1 MLWHNGV
8 MTPFG
13 RKMRALRAGKEVT
26 QKDMARAL
34 GVSAAYLSAL
44 EHGNR
49 GRPGPGLIMQICDYF
64 QLIWDQ
70 ADELKRLARLS
81 HPRVTVDT
89 AGLSPTATELANELA
104 GSIGALDEQTLQW
117 ILDEIRAQK
126 GGRNQGPTH

>member
-1 MLWHNGV
+1 

-13 RKMRALRAGKEVT
+13 RKMRALRAAKNVT

-81 HPRVTVDT
+81 HPRVTLDT
-89 AGLSPTATELANELA
+89 AGLSPIATELANELA
-104 GSIGALDEQTLQW
+104 SSIGVLDEQTLQW

>member
-1 MLWHNGV
+1 
-8 MTPFG
+8 
-13 RKMRALRAGKEVT
+13 MRALRTAKDVT
-26 QKDMARAL
+26 QKDMAQAL

-49 GRPGPGLIMQICDYF
+49 GRPGPGLIMQICEYF
-64 QLIWDQ
+64 GLIWDQ
-70 ADELKRLARLS
+70 ADDLKRLARLS

-89 AGLSPTATELANELA
+89 SGLSPTATELANELA

-126 GGRNQGPTH
+126 EDRGHGPTH

>member
-1 MLWHNGV
+1 MVWHNPA

-13 RKMRALRAGKEVT
+13 RKMRTLRATKHVT
-26 QKDMARAL
+26 QKDMAQTL

-49 GRPGPGLIMQICDYF
+49 GRPGPGLIMQICEYF
-64 QLIWDQ
+64 GLIWDQ
-70 ADELKRLARLS
+70 ADELKRLAKVS

-89 AGLSPTATELANELA
+89 SGLSPTATELANELA
-104 GSIGALDEQTLQW
+104 GSIGDLNEQTLQW

-126 GGRNQGPTH
+126 EDRRFGPTH

>member
-1 MLWHNGV
+1 

-13 RKMRALRAGKEVT
+13 RKMRALRTTKNVT
-26 QKDMARAL
+26 QKDMAQAL

-49 GRPGPGLIMQICDYF
+49 GRPGPGLIMQICEYF
-64 QLIWDQ
+64 GLIWDQ
-70 ADELKRLARLS
+70 ADDLKRLARLS

-89 AGLSPTATELANELA
+89 SGLSPIATELANELA
-104 GSIGALDEQTLQW
+104 GSIGDLDEQTLQW

-126 GGRNQGPTH
+126 ENRGHGPTH

>member
-1 MLWHNGV
+1 

-13 RKMRALRAGKEVT
+13 EKMRDLRTVKGVT
-26 QKDMARAL
+26 QKDMAKAL
-34 GVSAAYLSAL
+34 GVSGAYLSAL

-49 GRPGPGLIMQICDYF
+49 GRPAPGMIMQICEYF
-64 QLIWDQ
+64 GLIWD
-70 ADELKRLARLS
+70 DTEELKRLARLS

-104 GSIGALDEQTLQW
+104 DCIGDLNEQTLQW

-126 GGRNQGPTH
+126 TRKINAPPY

>member
-1 MLWHNGV
+1 

-13 RKMRALRAGKEVT
+13 RKMRALRAAKDVT

-49 GRPGPGLIMQICDYF
+49 GRPGPGLIMQICEYF

-89 AGLSPTATELANELA
+89 AGLSPIATELANELA
-104 GSIGALDEQTLQW
+104 SSIGALDEQTLQW

>member
-1 MLWHNGV
+1 

-13 RKMRALRAGKEVT
+13 RKMRELRAARGVT
-26 QKDMARAL
+26 QKDMAQAL

-49 GRPGPGLIMQICDYF
+49 GRPGPGLIMQICEYF
-64 QLIWDQ
+64 DLIWDQ

-89 AGLSPTATELANELA
+89 SGLSATATELANELA
-104 GSIGALDEQTLQW
+104 AGIGDLDEQTLQW
-117 ILDEIRAQK
+117 ILDEIRAHK
-126 GGRNQGPTH
+126 ENRGQGQAY

>member
-1 MLWHNGV
+1 

-13 RKMRALRAGKEVT
+13 EKMRDLRTMKGVT
-26 QKDMARAL
+26 QKDMAKAL
-34 GVSAAYLSAL
+34 GVSGAYLSAL

-49 GRPGPGLIMQICDYF
+49 GRPAPGMIMQICEYF
-64 QLIWDQ
+64 DLIWD
-70 ADELKRLARLS
+70 DSEELKRLARLS

-104 GSIGALDEQTLQW
+104 DCIGDLNEQTLQW

-126 GGRNQGPTH
+126 TRKINAPPY

>member
-1 MLWHNGV
+1 

-13 RKMRALRAGKEVT
+13 RKMRALRAAKNVT

-89 AGLSPTATELANELA
+89 AGLSPIATELANELA
-104 GSIGALDEQTLQW
+104 SSIGVLDEQTLQW

>member
-1 MLWHNGV
+1 
-8 MTPFG
+8 
-13 RKMRALRAGKEVT
+13 MRDLRDQRGVT
-26 QKDMARAL
+26 QKDMAKAL

-49 GRPGPGLIMQICDYF
+49 GRPGPGLIMQICEYF
-64 QLIWDQ
+64 DLIWDQ

-104 GSIGALDEQTLQW
+104 QSIGDLNEQTLHW

-126 GGRNQGPTH
+126 AGKGEGPTH

>member
-1 MLWHNGV
+1 

-13 RKMRALRAGKEVT
+13 HKMRDLRTAMQVT
-26 QKDMARAL
+26 QKDMAKAL

-49 GRPGPGLIMQICDYF
+49 GRPGPGLIMQICEYF
-64 QLIWDQ
+64 GLIWDQ
-70 ADELKRLARLS
+70 ADDLKRLARLS

-89 AGLSPTATELANELA
+89 SGLSPTATELANELSA
-104 GSIGALDEQTLQW
+104 SIAELDEQTLQW

-126 GGRNQGPTH
+126 EDRGHGPTH